1 MMGLSVSL
9 GDDVQGAYHSH
20 HCKCRI
26 RPTKPPY
33 RENLCVNKQRL
44 QKILA
49 TQGVGSRRM
58 IEGWISAGEV
68 MLNGKLAQL
77 GDVASSGDLIE
88 VRGQKIPVSDVAPV
102 RRVLIYHKPE
112 GEINSTSDPEG
123 RPTVFGALPSIRQ
136 GRWISVGRLDFNTSG
151 LLLVTNDGELANRLM
166 HPSNQIERTYAV
178 RVLGG
183 LTEAQIKQLTT
194 EVPLDDGPAKFDH
207 FTDAGGTGANRWY
220 HVTLREGR
228 NREVRRMVEAVGGVV
243 SRLIRISY
251 GGIALPPRLKPGR
264 AQDLPP
270 EMEDALV
277 RLVGLKPESRR
288 KVVDDDTKRRA
299 LKPYRAR
306 TQEGRLQKRDNES
319 FYQAPISE
327 TDATATGSR
336 FDDTPART
344 QTIRPENRSFAR
356 SESRV
361 EPRSAW
367 GQKTGDTPS
376 RTARPSAARTN
387 TRHSD
392 APRTETA
399 RSEFARPS
407 APRPNAPRPGST
419 QAGLPRTGTLSR
431 TTTRNAA
438 NETTRETRRD
448 TAEPRSTRHPNASP
462 FKPAAKP
469 EFKNTARTSKP
480 TRTTRQGTGH
490 TANPGRKPSRG
501 R

>member
-1 MMGLSVSL
+1 M
-9 GDDVQGAYHSH
+9 
-20 HCKCRI
+20 I
-26 RPTKPPY
+26 
-33 RENLCVNKQRL
+33 KQRL

-68 MLNGKLAQL
+68 MLNGKVAKL
-77 GDVASSGDLIE
+77 GDVASAGDLIE
-88 VRGQKIPVSDVAPV
+88 VRGQKIPVTDAVPV

-194 EVPLDDGPAKFDH
+194 EVILDDGPAKFEH

-277 RLVGLKPESRR
+277 RLVGLRPESRR
-288 KVVDDDTKRRA
+288 KVLDDDTKRRA

-319 FYQAPISE
+319 FYQAPMPE
-327 TDATATGSR
+327 PADAEGQAGATAPR
-336 FDDTPART
+336 F
-344 QTIRPENRSFAR
+344 QTIRPQTRRFAG
-356 SESRV
+356 SDEAKS
-361 EPRSAW
+361 PN
-367 GQKTGDTPS
+367 TGASGD
-376 RTARPSAARTN
+376 ARAR
-387 TRHSD
+387 
-392 APRTETA
+392 
-399 RSEFARPS
+399 
-407 APRPNAPRPGST
+407 NAT
-419 QAGLPRTGTLSR
+419 QPRTGTLSR
-431 TTTRNAA
+431 AS
-438 NETTRETRRD
+438 TRR
-448 TAEPRSTRHPNASP
+448 TAESASGSSRDSADRP
-462 FKPAAKP
+462 YASAFKPATRATTAKP
-469 EFKNTARTSKP
+469 TTRTGKP
-480 TRTTRQGTGH
+480 TPTTRQGTGH
-490 TANPGRKPSRG
+490 TMNPSRKPPRG
-501 R
+501 RS

>member
-1 MMGLSVSL
+1 
-9 GDDVQGAYHSH
+9 
-20 HCKCRI
+20 
-26 RPTKPPY
+26 
-33 RENLCVNKQRL
+33 VNKQRL

-58 IEGWISAGEV
+58 IEGWISEGLV
-68 MLNGKLAQL
+68 MLNGKTAKL
-77 GDVASSGDLIE
+77 GDVASRGDLIE
-88 VRGQKIPVSDVAPV
+88 VRGQKIPVSDAAPI

-123 RPTVFGALPSIRQ
+123 RPTVFGALPAIRQ

-194 EVPLDDGPAKFDH
+194 EVQLDDGPAKFDH
-207 FTDAGGTGANRWY
+207 FAEAGGTGANRWY

-251 GGIALPPRLKPGR
+251 GGVALPPRLKPGR

-288 KVVDDDTKRRA
+288 KVVDEDTMRRA

-319 FYQAPISE
+319 FYQAPAP
-327 TDATATGSR
+327 DADAIDARGR
-336 FDDTPART
+336 FDAPAART
-344 QTIRPENRSFAR
+344 QTIRPENRSSAR
-356 SESRV
+356 FEPRAESRN
-361 EPRSAW
+361 AW
-367 GQKTGDTPS
+367 GSKTGDTPKTEYGATHS
-376 RTARPSAARTN
+376 RAAPHRPATARPGAYRTDAR
-387 TRHSD
+387 RSD
-392 APRTETA
+392 APRTEAT
-399 RSEFARPS
+399 RSEFARAS
-407 APRPNAPRPGST
+407 VPRAST
-419 QAGLPRTGTLSR
+419 THAGVPRTGTLSR

-438 NETTRETRRD
+438 NETTRETQRD
-448 TAEPRSTRHPNASP
+448 TGAVRSKASLPHASP

-469 EFKNTARTSKP
+469 QARTGKP

-490 TANPGRKPSRG
+490 TANPGRKPTRG

>member
-1 MMGLSVSL
+1 
-9 GDDVQGAYHSH
+9 
-20 HCKCRI
+20 
-26 RPTKPPY
+26 
-33 RENLCVNKQRL
+33 VNKQRL

-49 TQGVGSRRM
+49 TQGIGSRRI

-68 MLNGKLAQL
+68 MLNGKTAQL
-77 GDVASSGDLIE
+77 GDVANSGDLIE

-194 EVPLDDGPAKFDH
+194 EVQLDDGPAKFDH
-207 FTDAGGTGANRWY
+207 FTEAGGTGANRWY

-251 GGIALPPRLKPGR
+251 GGVALPPRLKPGR

-288 KVVDDDTKRRA
+288 KVVDEDTMRRA

-319 FYQAPISE
+319 FYQAPVVD
-327 TDATATGSR
+327 TDAIDARGR
-336 FDDTPART
+336 FDAPAARS
-344 QTIRPENRSFAR
+344 QTIRPENRSSAR
-356 SESRV
+356 SEPRAES
-361 EPRSAW
+361 RSAW
-367 GQKTGDTPS
+367 GQKTGDTPKTEHGAIHS
-376 RTARPSAARTN
+376 RVTARPGAYRTDAR
-387 TRHSD
+387 RAV
-392 APRTETA
+392 APRTEAA
-399 RSEFARPS
+399 RSEFARAS
-407 APRPNAPRPGST
+407 APRPSTT
-419 QAGLPRTGTLSR
+419 QAGVPRTGTLSR
-431 TTTRNAA
+431 STTRNAA
-438 NETTRETRRD
+438 NETTRETQRD
-448 TAEPRSTRHPNASP
+448 MGAVRNKASSPHASP

-469 EFKNTARTSKP
+469 QARPDKRTDKRIGKP
-480 TRTTRQGTGH
+480 TRTKRQGTGH
-490 TANPGRKPSRG
+490 TTNPGRKPSRG

>member
-1 MMGLSVSL
+1 M
-9 GDDVQGAYHSH
+9 
-20 HCKCRI
+20 
-26 RPTKPPY
+26 
-33 RENLCVNKQRL
+33 NKQRL

-68 MLNGKLAQL
+68 MLNGKIAQL

-123 RPTVFGALPSIRQ
+123 RPTIFGALPSIRQ

-207 FTDAGGTGANRWY
+207 FTEAGGTGANRWY

-251 GGIALPPRLKPGR
+251 GGVALPPRLKPGR

-288 KVVDDDTKRRA
+288 KVVDEDTKRRA

-306 TQEGRLQKRDNES
+306 TQEGRLQKRENES
-319 FYQAPISE
+319 FYQAPVV
-327 TDATATGSR
+327 DAQAPDGRERLDAPTAR
-336 FDDTPART
+336 M
-344 QTIRPENRSFAR
+344 QTIRPENRGSAR
-356 SESRV
+356 SEPRV

-376 RTARPSAARTN
+376 RTARPSAYRTDA
-387 TRHSD
+387 RHSD
-392 APRTETA
+392 AARAQTP
-399 RSEFARPS
+399 RSEFAGPS
-407 APRPNAPRPGST
+407 APRLSST
-419 QAGLPRTGTLSR
+419 QASLPRTGTLSR
-431 TTTRNAA
+431 STTRNAA
-438 NETTRETRRD
+438 NETAREAQRD
-448 TAEPRSTRHPNASP
+448 AGVGRSSARPPHASP

-469 EFKNTARTSKP
+469 PARTSKP

-490 TANPGRKPSRG
+490 TANPGRKPPRG

>member
-1 MMGLSVSL
+1 VSL
-9 GDDVQGAYHSH
+9 SFPPLQMSPLSD
-20 HCKCRI
+20 KN
-26 RPTKPPY
+26 PY
-33 RENLCVNKQRL
+33 RENPRVNKQRL

-58 IEGWISAGEV
+58 IEGWISEGLV
-68 MLNGKLAQL
+68 LLNGKTAQL
-77 GDVASSGDLIE
+77 GDVASVGDLIE
-88 VRGQKIPVSDVAPV
+88 VRGQKIPVSDVAPI

-123 RPTVFGALPSIRQ
+123 RPTVFGALPAIRQ

-183 LTEAQIKQLTT
+183 LTEAQIKELTT
-194 EVPLDDGPAKFDH
+194 EVVLDDGPAKFDH
-207 FTDAGGTGANRWY
+207 FTEAGGTGANRWY

-251 GGIALPPRLKPGR
+251 GGVALPPRLKPGR

-288 KVVDDDTKRRA
+288 KVVDEATQRRA

-319 FYQAPISE
+319 FYQAPVL
-327 TDATATGSR
+327 DADAIDARGR
-336 FDDTPART
+336 FDAPAART
-344 QTIRPENRSFAR
+344 QTIRPENRSSAR
-356 SESRV
+356 AEPRTES
-361 EPRSAW
+361 RSAW
-367 GQKTGDTPS
+367 GQKPS
-376 RTARPSAARTN
+376 PTANRPANARPGAYRTHARP
-387 TRHSD
+387 SD
-392 APRTETA
+392 APRTEGA
-399 RSEFARPS
+399 RPAFARAS
-407 APRPNAPRPGST
+407 APRSSTT
-419 QAGLPRTGTLSR
+419 QAGVPRTGTLSR

-438 NETTRETRRD
+438 NETAREIEREAGFGR
-448 TAEPRSTRHPNASP
+448 AHAASP
-462 FKPAAKP
+462 FKPAAKSQ
-469 EFKNTARTSKP
+469 ARPNLRADNRTDKRTGKP
-480 TRTTRQGTGH
+480 MRTTRQGTGH

>member
-1 MMGLSVSL
+1 M
-9 GDDVQGAYHSH
+9 
-20 HCKCRI
+20 
-26 RPTKPPY
+26 
-33 RENLCVNKQRL
+33 NKQRL

-68 MLNGKLAQL
+68 MLNGKIAQL

-194 EVPLDDGPAKFDH
+194 EVQLDDGPAKFDH
-207 FTDAGGTGANRWY
+207 FTEAGGTGANRWY

-251 GGIALPPRLKPGR
+251 GGVALPPRLKPGR

-306 TQEGRLQKRDNES
+306 AQEGRLQKRDNES
-319 FYQAPISE
+319 FYQAPALDP
-327 TDATATGSR
+327 DAPATSGR
-336 FDDTPART
+336 FDDPSAKT
-344 QTIRPENRSFAR
+344 QTIRPQNRSFAR
-356 SESRV
+356 AESPSNARG
-361 EPRSAW
+361 AW
-367 GQKTGDTPS
+367 GQSMG
-376 RTARPSAARTN
+376 A
-387 TRHSD
+387 
-392 APRTETA
+392 APRTEQSNPAT
-399 RSEFARPS
+399 R
-407 APRPNAPRPGST
+407 APRAAPNRPTSAFGRVGAERPDTRRPKTASPQTTST
-419 QAGLPRTGTLSR
+419 DFSLPGAPRTGTLSR
-431 TTTRNAA
+431 STARNAA
-438 NETTRETRRD
+438 NETTRETRRAA
-448 TAEPRSTRHPNASP
+448 TEPRATRPPHASP

-469 EFKNTARTSKP
+469 PARTSKP

-490 TANPGRKPSRG
+490 TANPGRKPPRG